1 METAADLR
9 PVLQWLDQQRRP
21 PWEEVAVLSLVTKGL
36 WAKFK
41 ALRLWDGVLQ
51 RAWKEPAT
59 GEVRWQVVVPHSLR
73 GEVLQAVH
81 GAVGS
86 GHFGVTKSL
95 RRLRLGFYWG
105 QHKRDVEDF
114 CRRCDG
120 CTARKGPTERSHAQ
134 LQQFPVGS
142 PMERVGV
149 DVVGPLPCTERGN
162 KYVLTAMDYFTKWPE
177 AYALPDQG
185 AETIAD
191 ALVGGMI
198 SRFGAAESIHSDQ
211 GRNFESVSLRL
222 YVAGWTCRRPVLPPC
237 THRVTAWWSDFIA
250 VWSSSWPLSR
260 LSISG
265 TGTIICL
272 WC

>member
-1 METAADLR
+1 MRRSCAARRRDVLRWRWRPQSAVSSGRSTPQDGDGSRRRTQTFDQCSSGFDL
-9 PVLQWLDQQRRP
+9 QQRP

-36 WAKFK
+36 WAKFE

-86 GHFGVTKSL
+86 GHFGVTKTL

-162 KYVLTAMDYFTKWPE
+162 KYVLTAMDYFTE
-177 AYALPDQG
+177 
-185 AETIAD
+185 
-191 ALVGGMI
+191 
-198 SRFGAAESIHSDQ
+198 
-211 GRNFESVSLRL
+211 
-222 YVAGWTCRRPVLPPC
+222 
-237 THRVTAWWSDFIA
+237 
-250 VWSSSWPLSR
+250 
-260 LSISG
+260 
-265 TGTIICL
+265 
-272 WC
+272 

>member
-1 METAADLR
+1 M
-9 PVLQWLDQQRRP
+9 LQWLDQQRRP

-36 WAKFK
+36 WAKFE

-86 GHFGVTKSL
+86 GHFGVTKIL

-120 CTARKGPTERSHAQ
+120 CTARKGPAERSHWNILLINQ
-134 LQQFPVGS
+134 CEGRITRSVGGGAW
-142 PMERVGV
+142 ENRRVGACTLK
-149 DVVGPLPCTERGN
+149 GPGWGLPG
-162 KYVLTAMDYFTKWPE
+162 
-177 AYALPDQG
+177 
-185 AETIAD
+185 
-191 ALVGGMI
+191 
-198 SRFGAAESIHSDQ
+198 
-211 GRNFESVSLRL
+211 
-222 YVAGWTCRRPVLPPC
+222 
-237 THRVTAWWSDFIA
+237 
-250 VWSSSWPLSR
+250 
-260 LSISG
+260 
-265 TGTIICL
+265 
-272 WC
+272 